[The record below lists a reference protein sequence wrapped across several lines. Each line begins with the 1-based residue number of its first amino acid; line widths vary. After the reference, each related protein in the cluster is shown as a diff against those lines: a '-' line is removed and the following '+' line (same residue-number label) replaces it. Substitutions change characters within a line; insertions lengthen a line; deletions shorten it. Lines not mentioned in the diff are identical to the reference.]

1 MRNNETG
8 KGNAEEKINRKEE
21 ETNNIRY
28 MCDKREYLTN
38 REDK

>member
-8 KGNAEEKINRKEE
+8 KGNAEKKINRKE

-28 MCDKREYLTN
+28 MRDKEREYLTN